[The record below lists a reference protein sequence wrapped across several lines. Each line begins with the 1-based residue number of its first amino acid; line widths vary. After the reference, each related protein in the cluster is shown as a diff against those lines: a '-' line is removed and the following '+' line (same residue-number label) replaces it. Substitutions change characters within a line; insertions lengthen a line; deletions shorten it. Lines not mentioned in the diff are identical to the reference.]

1 MHGRSFAGCWL
12 GHSWVFVPAVL
23 ETSWSANLRRPKLLS
38 GPGALYALFFCRGTL
53 QLNRINEYKWIAAL
67 VFAQRFS
74 SGTKEPCTPKWQLT
88 TQNSHSSS
96 LQEIVAFFPLDLS
109 KNPRRWVLAHFFPL
123 ASHDN
128 FLGAVP
134 SLYVFVCSLLVVLI
148 TSDGWFSEAFCLQF
162 LAMFHCR
169 WCLREYTQP
178 FKTS

>member
-1 MHGRSFAGCWL
+1 MDRCIGFRTAFFF
-12 GHSWVFVPAVL
+12 GH
-23 ETSWSANLRRPKLLS
+23 ERT
-38 GPGALYALFFCRGTL
+38 LYSKMTA
-53 QLNRINEYKWIAAL
+53 YD
-67 VFAQRFS
+67 S
-74 SGTKEPCTPKWQLT
+74 
-88 TQNSHSSS
+88 QNSHSSS
-96 LQEIVAFFPLDLS
+96 LQEIVAFFTLDLS

-169 WCLREYTQP
+169 
-178 FKTS
+178 